1 MRSISIMPSDNMEGD
16 ALRRVPIP
24 EEEQSLKK
32 YKNLIFI
39 VIVGLVFVSMTLA
52 AWVLPSREFSDSER
66 RKLAQFPEFS
76 LDAME
81 DGSFQKKFESYTQ
94 DQFPQRDTFRTIKA
108 CSAYYMLGQL
118 DNNGIY
124 IKDGYAAKLE
134 YPLNEDSV
142 NHAADRFGYIYKNF
156 LADKNLNIYLS
167 IVPDKSY
174 FLAGRNGYLSMDYEK
189 LFTIMQNKMSYAGYI
204 DITKTLDITN
214 YYKTDTHWRQE
225 KLMDTAAKL
234 AREMNAAISDKY
246 IVKKLDRPFYGV
258 YYGQSSLPLPAET
271 MYYLTNDILD
281 GCKVTN
287 YESGTVGGVYDMK
300 KAYGRDAYEMF
311 LSGAVSLIT
320 IVNPYHENGREL
332 IIFRDSFGSSI
343 APLLAEGYSKVTL
356 VDIRYLRADYL
367 DRFVEFNDQD
377 VLFLFSTLVLN
388 NSETLT

>member
-1 MRSISIMPSDNMEGD
+1 M
-16 ALRRVPIP
+16 
-24 EEEQSLKK
+24 KK
-32 YKNLIFI
+32 YKYLFFI
-39 VIVGLVFVSMTLA
+39 VIVGLFYVGMTLA

-66 RKLAQFPEFS
+66 RKLAQFPELF
-76 LDAME
+76 LDAVK

-94 DQFPQRDTFRTIKA
+94 DQFPLRDTFRTIKA

-118 DNNGIY
+118 DNNDIY

-142 NHAADRFGYIYKNF
+142 NHAAHRFGYIYENY
-156 LADKNLNIYLS
+156 LADKKLDIYLS

-174 FLAGRNGYLSMDYEK
+174 FLARRNGYLHMDYER
-189 LFTIMQNKMSYAGYI
+189 LFAIMQNRMNYARYI
-204 DITKTLDITN
+204 DITGTLDITD

-225 KLMDTAAKL
+225 KLMDTAAKF
-234 AREMNAAISDKY
+234 AAEMDAAISDQY
-246 IVKKLDRPFYGV
+246 TVKKLDRPFYGV

-271 MYYLTNDILD
+271 IYYLTNDILD

-287 YESGTVGGVYDMK
+287 YESGTVGGIYDMK
-300 KAYGRDAYEMF
+300 EASGKDAYEMF

-320 IVNPYHENGREL
+320 IENPYQENKREL
-332 IIFRDSFGSSI
+332 IVFRDSFGSSI
-343 APLLAEGYSKVTL
+343 APLLVEGYSKVTL